1 MTTLLVVVAVGC
13 ALILVGHFGRQVW
26 GRTRTIQRHRHAL
39 DTLAG
44 LTQRGEVAGPEG
56 GPEHQAHVR
65 LVGPGAP
72 LADGGHPQLPPPRAL
87 SSLGP
92 GRPSPFRRPSH
103 MPPSVVAMEAAATA
117 DQLERDPSTRLVRSA
132 TPPPHLRPPVRRP
145 VGEHSGTPTGAAVE
159 APGAQPTAVREP
171 GTGPLPAVQ
180 PQVYY
185 FDDFGAP
192 PAQVPAPSARL
203 WSWSRRRAQPLSPQ
217 HTPPSGR
224 EDQLPADEDQ
234 TRPIELPLPRPFEAA
249 PAGAQGGN
257 RASGEAGG
265 RKATAA
271 RVLAMAA
278 VVAGLVA
285 IGVTLAETLSSG
297 PKSGAPLAASKPTST
312 VSVPP
317 RRAVTTT
324 VPTTLPPPK
333 PAVLVGASQGT
344 VTYQLHSATA
354 SIVVRATGRCWVE
367 VRVGSHA
374 GTIVTEETLIAGQSA
389 RVTGPAWV
397 RLGNPP
403 AVAVLVDGATIRV
416 PGATQAVPVNLR
428 FTLG

>member
-13 ALILVGHFGRQVW
+13 AVVLVGHFGRQVW
-26 GRTRTIQRHRHAL
+26 GRTRTMQRHQHAL

-44 LTQRGEVAGPEG
+44 LTQRGEVEG
-56 GPEHQAHVR
+56 LDGGTEHQAHVR
-65 LVGPGAP
+65 VVGSSTQLGDA
-72 LADGGHPQLPPPRAL
+72 GHPQLPPPRAF
-87 SSLGP
+87 SGPGP

-132 TPPPHLRPPVRRP
+132 TPPPQLRPPVRRP
-145 VGEHSGTPTGAAVE
+145 VGEHAGPTVTHAYPDPIPSEGAGDA
-159 APGAQPTAVREP
+159 GEP
-171 GTGPLPAVQ
+171 ATRPLPVVQ

-185 FDDFGAP
+185 FDDFGPNTQAP
-192 PAQVPAPSARL
+192 EPSSPRWSWARRGSQSPAPQHGRQPDKEVETARE
-203 WSWSRRRAQPLSPQ
+203 
-217 HTPPSGR
+217 
-224 EDQLPADEDQ
+224 EDR
-234 TRPIELPLPRPFEAA
+234 TRPIELPVPKPPKGA
-249 PAGAQGGN
+249 PASTRG
-257 RASGEAGG
+257 GG

-271 RVLAMAA
+271 RVLSLAA

-285 IGVTLAETLSSG
+285 IGVTLAETLPSG
-297 PKSGAPLAASKPTST
+297 PKSGTPLAVTKPTST
-312 VSVPP
+312 RSVPP
-317 RRAVTTT
+317 RRVVTTT

-333 PAVLVGASQGT
+333 PAVLLGASQGN

-403 AVAVLVDGATIRV
+403 AVAVMVDGTTITV